1 MRHYLLFIIT
11 LLFFPLLSN
20 AQTDDEEEEDIED
33 SISTESL
40 ITINGWTDDQN
51 WTDDQR
57 WMYFLRARLDSVI
70 NQKRTAT
77 VTRRRRVK
85 GKNGRYYYK
94 KYRRTVAFNADI
106 AVSVYDLTAD
116 STIFSHN
123 DKEMFIP
130 ASNQKLF
137 VGIAALSSL
146 SADHLLST
154 RVCVD
159 GSILT
164 DTVVVQAVQEEGDN
178 GELTTDYS
186 RLDTLP
192 RHYLK
197 GNIYIHGG
205 FDPTLDKS
213 SIEYIAAKLMAMDVD
228 SIDGYIYCYEP
239 LKSKTSIG
247 SWFWNK
253 HHSRY
258 FASMLYRQLN
268 ENGILFSK
276 PEPYGTIEAPA
287 SITAKEY
294 TTLSTPLSQT
304 LHRIMKNS
312 DNFYAESI
320 LLNLVNPN
328 QTDSWTYDACKQKV
342 IDMIKRA
349 GGNVNEYII
358 DDGSGLSHSNMCTAS
373 LICTI
378 LRYAYRNTRIYEPLY
393 DSLPIAGVDGTI
405 GSRMR
410 GTAAYNN
417 VRAKTGTVNG
427 VSTLSGYVTAANGH
441 KLAFSILVNN
451 LNNKS
456 AAHSLQNQ
464 LCDEMA
470 R

>member
-1 MRHYLLFIIT
+1 MRHYLLFIIF
-11 LLFFPLLSN
+11 LLSFPLYSQ
-20 AQTDDEEEEDIED
+20 AQQVDDEEEEIED
-33 SISTESL
+33 SISSESP
-40 ITINGWTDDQN
+40 ITINGWVADAN
-51 WTDDQR
+51 WTPDQR

-70 NQKRTAT
+70 NQKRTTT
-77 VTRRRRVK
+77 VTTRRRVR
-85 GKNGRYYYK
+85 GKNGKYHYRT
-94 KYRRTVAFNADI
+94 YRRRVTFNGTI
-106 AVSVYDLTAD
+106 GVSVFDLTAD
-116 STIFSHN
+116 STIYSHN
-123 DKEMFIP
+123 GNDMFIP

-137 VGIAALSSL
+137 VGITALSTL
-146 SADHLLST
+146 GADHILNTS
-154 RVCVD
+154 VYVD
-159 GSILT
+159 GKTLT
-164 DTVVVQAVQEEGDN
+164 DTVIVQTGQIEGEN
-178 GELTTDYS
+178 GEQTTGS
-186 RLDTLP
+186 AHLDTLP
-192 RHYLK
+192 RNYLK

-205 FDPTLDKS
+205 FDPTLDRS
-213 SIEYIAAKLMAMDVD
+213 SIEYLATKLMAMDVD

-239 LKSKTSIG
+239 LKSKTNLG

-253 HHSRY
+253 HPSRY
-258 FASMLYRQLN
+258 FASQLYQQLC

-276 PEPYGTIEAPA
+276 TDAYGTIESA
-287 SITAKEY
+287 TAVSQREY
-294 TTLSTPLSQT
+294 TTLSMPLSQT

-312 DNFYAESI
+312 DNYYAESV
-320 LLNLVNPN
+320 LLNLVNPK

-342 IDMIKRA
+342 VDMIKRA
-349 GGNVNEYII
+349 GGNTNEYII
-358 DDGSGLSHSNMCTAS
+358 DDGSGLSHNNMCTPS

-378 LRYAYRNTRIYEPLY
+378 LRYAYHNPNIYGPLY

-427 VSTLSGYVTAANGH
+427 VSTLSGYVTAVNGH